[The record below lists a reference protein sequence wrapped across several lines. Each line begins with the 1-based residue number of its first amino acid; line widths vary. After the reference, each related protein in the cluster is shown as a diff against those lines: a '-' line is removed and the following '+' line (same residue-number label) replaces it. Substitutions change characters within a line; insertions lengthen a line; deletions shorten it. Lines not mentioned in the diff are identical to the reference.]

1 VGYLLAILKKGN
13 ISKIGSNR
21 FHGTVMEIADPLS
34 VESSVSSSM
43 SNGGHS
49 VLLAAGDTREGTG
62 ILANDPLGLCIGSE
76 GHVVADANSGV
87 FTSMIRLASQLQ
99 NGAAVAPLIT
109 IETEDST
116 ILVKAYDGN
125 AVALKVPTSNS
136 VNMSPR
142 APSSAESNGAASDV
156 TSGIPSDAQAPGS
169 SYGAG

>member
-1 VGYLLAILKKGN
+1 
-13 ISKIGSNR
+13 
-21 FHGTVMEIADPLS
+21 
-34 VESSVSSSM
+34 M
-43 SNGGHS
+43 SNGGPKLS

-76 GHVVADANSGV
+76 GHVVDEATSGV

-99 NGAAVAPLIT
+99 NGSAVAPLIT

-136 VNMSPR
+136 VGTSTQG
-142 APSSAESNGAASDV
+142 PSSAESNGAASFGSDV
-156 TSGIPSDAQAPGS
+156 TSGIPSDPQTPEN